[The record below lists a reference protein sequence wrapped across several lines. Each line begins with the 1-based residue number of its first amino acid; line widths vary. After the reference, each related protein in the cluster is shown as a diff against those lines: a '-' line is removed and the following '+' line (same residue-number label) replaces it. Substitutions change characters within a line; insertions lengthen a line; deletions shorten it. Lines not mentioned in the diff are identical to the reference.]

1 MMKEETFPAVG
12 LSLVIPVYNEE
23 GNVRL
28 LWERSVPVLD
38 RLGVSWEMIF
48 VDDGSTDGTF
58 AELGR
63 LHSEDRR
70 VRVTRLRTN
79 FGQTVA
85 LAAGFDRCR
94 GARVVTL
101 DGDLQNDPAD
111 IPAILAKMDEGYS
124 VVSGW
129 RQKRK
134 EPFLRRRLPSIIA
147 NWMISRLSGVYLHD
161 YGCTLKGYDR
171 EVIRRLHIYGEMH
184 RFLPALASLAGAT
197 AAEVPVRDHPR
208 RWGRSKYGL
217 SRVGKVLADLVALQ
231 MILRFSSR
239 PRYWFAYLALPF
251 ALLGGIMAVWA
262 IYGYVRGAAGGLP
275 IVLPGATFL
284 LFFLWIYLVSLGW
297 FTEIVALTGEGGRG
311 RLLSGVKEIRLD
323 R

>member
-1 MMKEETFPAVG
+1 MNEETFPAVG

-23 GNVRL
+23 GNVPMLVGRT
-28 LWERSVPVLD
+28 VPVLD
-38 RLGVSWEMIF
+38 GLGVSSEMIF
-48 VDDGSTDGTF
+48 VDDGSTDRTF
-58 AELGR
+58 EVLRR
-63 LHSEDRR
+63 LHGEDPR
-70 VRVTRLRTN
+70 VRVVRLRRN

-94 GARVVTL
+94 GARVVTM

-111 IPAILAKMDEGYS
+111 IPAILAKMDEGYP

-134 EPFLRRRLPSIIA
+134 EPFLSRRLPSIVA
-147 NWMISRLSGVYLHD
+147 NRMISRLSGVRLHD

-184 RFLPALASLAGAT
+184 RFLPALASLAGAA

-239 PRYWFAYLALPF
+239 PRFWFAYLSLPF
-251 ALLGGIMAVWA
+251 ALLGWITALWAVYW
-262 IYGYVRGAAGGLP
+262 YVRGPAGEAP

-284 LFFLWIYLVSLGW
+284 LFFLWLYLVSLGW
-297 FTEIVALTGEGGRG
+297 FTEIVTATGEGGRG
-311 RLLSGVKEIRLD
+311 RLLSGVKEMRL
-323 R
+323 